1 MHSCCVSSIYD
12 VNNVLCFCCPVF
24 KFSRKSSFCKANRR
38 WWPNRKWPQGSEWDA
53 QHGIGCW
60 TCASG
65 RESSLQTLRGLRTQV
80 WSSYLNET
88 HKREWSRGHNDYTEI
103 HKENKYLAD
112 YISNYKTDHTNSHCD
127 RADFHIHINPKST
140 IITIKSCLTQK
151 LSINLLCDSNAHQDS
166 RKVPLT
172 TTYLHPLCSRSA
184 LGAQRQSRPVLSR
197 KTET

>member
-60 TCASG
+60 TSASG
-65 RESSLQTLRGLRTQV
+65 RESSPQTLRGPRTQV

-88 HKREWSRGHNDYTEI
+88 HKREWSRGRNDYTEI

-112 YISNYKTDHTNSHCD
+112 YISNCILIHTVTEQTST
-127 RADFHIHINPKST
+127 FTSNPKST
-140 IITIKSCLTQK
+140 TVTVQSKAVLGKNCL
-151 LSINLLCDSNAHQDS
+151 LSFCVILMLTRIVERCPWP
-166 RKVPLT
+166 PLI
-172 TTYLHPLCSRSA
+172 YIHYVVD
-184 LGAQRQSRPVLSR
+184 QH
-197 KTET
+197 